1 MEFEKAKVVVGGDSG
16 VGKTA
21 LVHLICNQQPLLHPS
36 YTIGCSVDIK
46 VHLCKSDPTKER
58 PYFIELWDIGGSN
71 GHANT
76 RSIFY
81 QNLHGLILVY
91 DCTNSKSQANLRK
104 WLCDVLGKQI
114 MKKSE
119 SADMGGVS
127 SGGGTTTTTSTAT
140 TAGGIGG
147 GTAFLGSSS
156 SSNGVKVNM
165 TTSQMASLLPIR
177 STENNIVN
185 RFFSPI
191 ESLTNNNNI
200 NDTRDQIYPPVL
212 VIGTKLDLLGPRTLR
227 SLRRVTS
234 RFDETIASPSCIL
247 SSSYQHHQHRNEGV
261 SPDNNYSYPSIMMT
275 PRSCISSVQFFE
287 DTPQSSSSSA
297 SIASWNSTYQ
307 HQHHQLTTASVP
319 IPGFQH
325 QPQSQSVYVDLSD
338 SRLSSTGLSSNSGC
352 NNNKVWNF
360 AAEQGFSEIL
370 LNCNSV
376 ASVSPGSPQDA
387 VLDRFFN
394 EVISYKMLSMS
405 MNCNLSSPDL
415 SRVKR
420 RLVDSRDNINNIAGS
435 LFNSYKLN

>member
-21 LVHLICNQQPLLHPS
+21 LVHLICNQQPLLNPS

-119 SADMGGVS
+119 SADLGGVS
-127 SGGGTTTTTSTAT
+127 SGGGATTTTSTAT
-140 TAGGIGG
+140 TAGRSGG
-147 GTAFLGSSS
+147 GTAFLVSS

-191 ESLTNNNNI
+191 ESLTNNNNNNNI

-212 VIGTKLDLLGPRTLR
+212 VIGTKLDLLGRRSLR

-234 RFDETIASPSCIL
+234 RYDETTATPSCML
-247 SSSYQHHQHRNEGV
+247 SSSYQHHHRNEGV

-275 PRSCISSVQFFE
+275 PKSRISSVQFFE

-297 SIASWNSTYQ
+297 SVASWNSTYQ
-307 HQHHQLTTASVP
+307 HQNIYRNSSHHQLTTASVP
-319 IPGFQH
+319 SPGFQH

-338 SRLSSTGLSSNSGC
+338 SRLSSSVLSSNSGC
-352 NNNKVWNF
+352 NNKVWNF

-394 EVISYKMLSMS
+394 EVISYKKMLSMS
-405 MNCNLSSPDL
+405 MNCKPKVIS
-415 SRVKR
+415 V
-420 RLVDSRDNINNIAGS
+420 
-435 LFNSYKLN
+435 Y